1 MIDEVLTV
9 SPGSDRL
16 PGRHRDGTRDGKRTR
31 EENRGHRR
39 QDRYS
44 RPSRMNGRV
53 SQLMSGWRPGVTR
66 PVLIVQ
72 AGERGERPRLRRL
85 RLRRPSLAGNRL
97 LDCRRSRGERMGV
110 LSDYAARLT
119 RAWNRT
125 DDRPIPTATW
135 SAVDF
140 STA

>member
-72 AGERGERPRLRRL
+72 AGNAASVLGY
-85 RLRRPSLAGNRL
+85 AGFAF
-97 LDCRRSRGERMGV
+97 V
-110 LSDYAARLT
+110 
-119 RAWNRT
+119 
-125 DDRPIPTATW
+125 DRPWQAIACSIAGGAGA
-135 SAVDF
+135 SAW
-140 STA
+140 AC

>member
-1 MIDEVLTV
+1 
-9 SPGSDRL
+9 
-16 PGRHRDGTRDGKRTR
+16 
-31 EENRGHRR
+31 
-39 QDRYS
+39 
-44 RPSRMNGRV
+44 MNGRV

-66 PVLIVQ
+66 TVLVVQ
-72 AGERGERPRLRRL
+72 AGNAASVLGYAGFAFVD
-85 RLRRPSLAGNRL
+85 PSLADNRL